1 MISEIIGDEITS
13 NPIQH
18 IRLKPPSK
26 LLHKEESRAHITY
39 TDWHQARGVALK
51 IADKTQMVTVWVA
64 ITDSNI
70 KQLSNSE
77 YMFANISIGVLL
89 TRNFLY
95 CILTSFIGSVPK
107 TVTHKIHLFNLVL

>member
-1 MISEIIGDEITS
+1 MKVDKNLVIVSGL
-13 NPIQH
+13 NPINEYSDNFFG
-18 IRLKPPSK
+18 P
-26 LLHKEESRAHITY
+26 
-39 TDWHQARGVALK
+39 
-51 IADKTQMVTVWVA
+51 

-77 YMFANISIGVLL
+77 YIFANISIGVLL